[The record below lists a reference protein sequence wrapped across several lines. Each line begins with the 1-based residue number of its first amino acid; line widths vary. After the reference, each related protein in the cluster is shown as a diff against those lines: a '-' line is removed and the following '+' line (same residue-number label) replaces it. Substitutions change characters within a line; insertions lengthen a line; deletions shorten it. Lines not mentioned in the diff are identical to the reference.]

1 MKIEVLPGLWIA
13 TQSFADNALFL
24 RDKNIGFLVNCQK
37 DLDFLGKSDGYN
49 DQIRM
54 NIEKYEVLK
63 FNKYLIEITER
74 IRDKIKNNINVL
86 VFCDSTI
93 QKSPTIVLC
102 YLIRYGM
109 LNKENS
115 IEMLK
120 TKCPDIFKPY
130 IVYEKTIDKFI
141 KELFD
146 K

>member
-1 MKIEVLPGLWIA
+1 MKIEVLPSLWI
-13 TQSFADNALFL
+13 SSKSYSENALFL

-37 DLDFLGKSDGYN
+37 DLEFLGKSDGYN

-63 FNKYLIEITER
+63 FNKYLLEITER
-74 IRDKIKNNINVL
+74 IYEKIKKNINVL
-86 VFCDSTI
+86 VFCDTTI
-93 QKSPTIVLC
+93 QKSPTIILC

-115 IEMLK
+115 IERLK

-141 KELFD
+141 NELFD

>member
-1 MKIEVLPGLWIA
+1 MKIEILPCLWISTFKVSENA
-13 TQSFADNALFL
+13 SFLL
-24 RDKNIGFLVNCQK
+24 DKNIGFLVNCQK
-37 DLDFLGKSDGYN
+37 DLEFLGKSDGYN

-63 FNKYLIEITER
+63 FNKYLLEITER
-74 IRDKIKNNINVL
+74 IYEKIKKNINVL
-86 VFCDSTI
+86 VFCDTTI
-93 QKSPTIVLC
+93 QKSPTIILC

-141 KELFD
+141 NELFD

>member
-13 TQSFADNALFL
+13 SEYYSDNALFL

-37 DLDFLGKSDGYN
+37 DLEFLGKSDGYN

-63 FNKYLIEITER
+63 FNKYLFEITER
-74 IRDKIKNNINVL
+74 IYDKIKDNINVM
-86 VFCDSTI
+86 VFCKDTT

-102 YLIRYGM
+102 YIMRYGM
-109 LNKENS
+109 LNKDNS
-115 IEMLK
+115 LELLK
-120 TKCPDIFKPY
+120 SKCPDIFSPY
-130 IVYEKTIDKFI
+130 MTYQKTIDKFVD
-141 KELFD
+141 ELFN